1 MDINNLIVSMDFY
14 LDACAPQRRMNT
26 IDRTHYSTDRQE
38 SLQLQTLHLIQ
49 DRIIDRDILCTQFG
63 GPTSQFG

>member
-1 MDINNLIVSMDFY
+1 MDFY
-14 LDACAPQRRMNT
+14 LDACAPQHRMNT

-49 DRIIDRDILCTQFG
+49 DRTIDRDILYTQFG